1 LAEPEEADS
10 MGHTTR
16 ARRRGSGEG
25 SIYRNGDRWVACV
38 TVESAGGK
46 QVRRRRSARTQRE
59 AREALR
65 DLHAEARAGVAGAKG
80 QTVATF
86 LDDWLANVLPARG
99 VSAATIANY
108 STVVRVHIMPA
119 IGTRRLDQLRPEHV
133 EALLRDMAD
142 QGKARNTIMRAR
154 SILVMALSHA
164 ERRDLVMRNA
174 ARLSVLPPAPKRE
187 SRSLTLDEAKRFL
200 DAAHGDR
207 LEAAWVVMLL
217 LGLRPGE
224 VLALPWS
231 TVDLE
236 NRRLTVSQAQ
246 RREPGRLVIGEP
258 KTKKSRRT
266 LDLPTPV
273 VNALVAHAGRQMAEQ
288 VEVGDLWEDHG
299 LVFPSLRGTMQD
311 PRNFRR
317 TFDKVSVKAG
327 LSDFHPHLLRHSMV
341 SLLSAHGV
349 PLEQVAD
356 VAGHST
362 TAMTEGVYRHPVSS
376 SVSAHV
382 VAMEAMFGGS
392 SG

>member
-1 LAEPEEADS
+1 
-10 MGHTTR
+10 MGQTTR
-16 ARRRGSGEG
+16 AKRRGSGEG
-25 SIYRNGDRWVACV
+25 SIYRNGNRWVACV
-38 TVESAGGK
+38 TVESVGGK
-46 QVRRRRSARTQRE
+46 QLRRRRTARTQRE

-108 STVVRVHIMPA
+108 STVVRVHVMPA

-133 EALLRDMAD
+133 DDLLRSMAEA
-142 QGKARNTIMRAR
+142 GKARSTIRVVR
-154 SILVMALSHA
+154 SVLVLALAHA
-164 ERRDLVMRNA
+164 ERRDLVLRNA

-187 SRSLTLDEAKRFL
+187 SRSLTLDEAKHFL
-200 DAAHGDR
+200 AAARGDR

-231 TVDLE
+231 SVDFDTH
-236 NRRLTVSQAQ
+236 RLTVSQALH
-246 RREPGRLVIGEP
+246 REPGRLVIGEP
-258 KTKKSRRT
+258 KTRKSRRT
-266 LDLPTPV
+266 LDLPSPV
-273 VNALVAHAGRQMAEQ
+273 VDALMDHAGRQVAERA
-288 VEVGDLWEDHG
+288 EAGELWQDCG
-299 LVFPSLRGTMQD
+299 LVFPSARGTIMD

-317 TFDKVSVKAG
+317 AFDKAATAAG
-327 LSDFHPHLLRHSMV
+327 LSDLHPHLLRHSAV
-341 SLLSAHGV
+341 SLLSAAGV
-349 PLEQVAD
+349 PLEAVAD
-356 VAGHST
+356 VAGHAT

-382 VAMEAMFGGS
+382 VAMEAMFGGT